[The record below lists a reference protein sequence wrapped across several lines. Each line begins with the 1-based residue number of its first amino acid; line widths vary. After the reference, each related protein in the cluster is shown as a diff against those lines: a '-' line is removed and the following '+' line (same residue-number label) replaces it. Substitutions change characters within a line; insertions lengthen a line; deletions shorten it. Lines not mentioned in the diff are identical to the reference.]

1 MTGIG
6 GGSLMTPML
15 ILVFG
20 VQPVTAIGTD
30 LAYAAVTKTVGG
42 WKHLRQK
49 TVDLTLSS
57 WMALGS
63 VPAAIG
69 GVYVLTLLEDWLG
82 RDFEDAVI
90 AILAGALLLTG
101 TATLVR
107 AFLKRMHERERDT
120 IEMERRHKLAAVLLG
135 LGVGFVLGV
144 TSAGSGALI
153 AVGLILLFRL
163 SPQRV
168 VGTDV
173 FHAAILL
180 WAAGLAHVTAGNVD
194 FALAGTILLGSVP
207 GVWLGSHWSVR
218 VEPAVLRTT
227 LAVVLIGAGLAL
239 QIEAV
244 VERLQAGG
252 VHAKVMPGELTTA
265 IGAIGDPEGVL
276 EMGLEGLAGV
286 DRVIPISRPYK
297 VASSELSHH
306 EPTVFEVGDH
316 RIGAP
321 DTFSLVAGP
330 CTVESRDQTLGVARA
345 VAAAGASM
353 LRGGA
358 YKPRT
363 SPFAFQGLGTEGLE
377 ILREARE
384 ETGLPVVSEMT
395 SSQLAD
401 QFAEAVDVIQVGAR
415 NMQNYGL
422 LEGVGKLGK
431 PVLLKR
437 GLSSTLD
444 ELLQAADY
452 VLKEG
457 NERVILCERGI
468 RTFDNA
474 MRFTLDLG
482 AVPWLKL
489 HTHLPVIVDPSHA
502 SGDRRLVGP
511 LSRAAA
517 AAGAGGIIV
526 EGHRDPELAL
536 CDGPPQLYA
545 ESFDRFARRLE
556 LARRPV
562 FGGWRAGAKERDAQC
577 GGRGGEHGTEEEGGV
592 VTAGEGLE
600 SA

>member
-1 MTGIG
+1 MQAWCSEPGYLYAPGVDFALVAFGLGVGILVGMTGIG

-101 TATLVR
+101 AATLVR

-120 IEMERRHKLAAVLLG
+120 IQMERRHKVAAVLLG
-135 LGVGFVLGV
+135 LCVGFVLGV

-194 FALAGTILLGSVP
+194 FALAGTILVGSVP

-239 QIEAV
+239 LIKAGLDIPVAV
-244 VERLQAGG
+244 IVPFPVA
-252 VHAKVMPGELTTA
+252 
-265 IGAIGDPEGVL
+265 
-276 EMGLEGLAGV
+276 
-286 DRVIPISRPYK
+286 VIALLVVTMLRARK
-297 VASSELSHH
+297 AR
-306 EPTVFEVGDH
+306 TEVG
-316 RIGAP
+316 
-321 DTFSLVAGP
+321 T
-330 CTVESRDQTLGVARA
+330 
-345 VAAAGASM
+345 
-353 LRGGA
+353 
-358 YKPRT
+358 
-363 SPFAFQGLGTEGLE
+363 
-377 ILREARE
+377 
-384 ETGLPVVSEMT
+384 
-395 SSQLAD
+395 
-401 QFAEAVDVIQVGAR
+401 
-415 NMQNYGL
+415 
-422 LEGVGKLGK
+422 
-431 PVLLKR
+431 
-437 GLSSTLD
+437 
-444 ELLQAADY
+444 
-452 VLKEG
+452 
-457 NERVILCERGI
+457 
-468 RTFDNA
+468 
-474 MRFTLDLG
+474 
-482 AVPWLKL
+482 
-489 HTHLPVIVDPSHA
+489 
-502 SGDRRLVGP
+502 
-511 LSRAAA
+511 
-517 AAGAGGIIV
+517 
-526 EGHRDPELAL
+526 
-536 CDGPPQLYA
+536 
-545 ESFDRFARRLE
+545 
-556 LARRPV
+556 
-562 FGGWRAGAKERDAQC
+562 
-577 GGRGGEHGTEEEGGV
+577 
-592 VTAGEGLE
+592 
-600 SA
+600 